1 MTGVVVDQVS
11 YRYTR
16 AKNAICDVSFEI
28 PDGALL
34 GVFGPNGAGKST
46 LLQCVAGLVTPA
58 TGAVRIG
65 GTSSADRALIENGT
79 VTFVSEATRLPT
91 DSTLGALMRWIAPLH
106 TRWNAN
112 IASSL
117 SERFQLDAN
126 RRIGTFSRGEYLKA
140 ALLCALATQPRVLI
154 LDEPFAGIEVA
165 TRDDIVRGLIASANA
180 NGTTVLL
187 ASHDVDEVSSL
198 LTHVAVLVRGS
209 LQVSGSVEEVGE
221 RFSQITM
228 VAEDAALDAL
238 QHEQPWRHVERS
250 GRLLRVISDARH
262 TPVDEAMLVR
272 RYAGASSLTVD
283 PLPVREVVAMCSR
296 EVDAAPRMQAAA

>member
-1 MTGVVVDQVS
+1 MTDVVVDQVS

-46 LLQCVAGLVTPA
+46 LLQCVAGLLTPA

-91 DSTLGALMRWIAPLH
+91 DSTLGGLIRWITPLH
-106 TRWNAN
+106 NRWDAN
-112 IASSL
+112 LALSL
-117 SERFQLDAN
+117 SERFHLDAN

-154 LDEPFAGIEVA
+154 LDEP
-165 TRDDIVRGLIASANA
+165 
-180 NGTTVLL
+180 
-187 ASHDVDEVSSL
+187 
-198 LTHVAVLVRGS
+198 
-209 LQVSGSVEEVGE
+209 
-221 RFSQITM
+221 
-228 VAEDAALDAL
+228 
-238 QHEQPWRHVERS
+238 
-250 GRLLRVISDARH
+250 
-262 TPVDEAMLVR
+262 
-272 RYAGASSLTVD
+272 
-283 PLPVREVVAMCSR
+283 
-296 EVDAAPRMQAAA
+296 

>member
-1 MTGVVVDQVS
+1 MTGVVVDQVF

-46 LLQCVAGLVTPA
+46 LLQCVAGLLTPA

-91 DSTLGALMRWIAPLH
+91 DSTLGALLRWIAPLH
-106 TRWNAN
+106 TRWDADV
-112 IASSL
+112 ASSL
-117 SERFQLDAN
+117 AERFHLDVN
-126 RRIGTFSRGEYLKA
+126 RRIGMSSRGEYLKA
-140 ALLCALATQPRVLI
+140 ALLCALAAQPRVLI
-154 LDEPFAGIEVA
+154 LDEPFAGIEVS

-180 NGTTVLL
+180 TGTTVLL

-209 LQVSGSVEEVGE
+209 LHVSGSVEEVGE

-250 GRLLRVISDARH
+250 GRLLRVIADALH

-296 EVDAAPRMQAAA
+296 ETDAAPSMRAVA